1 MRSRTVARR
10 SLLAIAVLPVL
21 AQLIRPAR
29 TNPRVDPAERVDAH
43 LTVPSDVQA
52 ILDRSCRDCHTN
64 ETRWPGYSAIAP
76 VSWYVAH
83 DVHEGREHLNFSE
96 WGRYDEKKARHTL
109 EELCEEVRDGEMPV
123 AAYTWLHPAAKLA
136 PGDVTRLCEWS
147 DTERTKPMKRL
158 GQPPACCQR

>member
-1 MRSRTVARR
+1 
-10 SLLAIAVLPVL
+10 
-21 AQLIRPAR
+21 
-29 TNPRVDPAERVDAH
+29 
-43 LTVPSDVQA
+43 
-52 ILDRSCRDCHTN
+52 
-64 ETRWPGYSAIAP
+64 
-76 VSWYVAH
+76 
-83 DVHEGREHLNFSE
+83 VHEGREHLNVSE